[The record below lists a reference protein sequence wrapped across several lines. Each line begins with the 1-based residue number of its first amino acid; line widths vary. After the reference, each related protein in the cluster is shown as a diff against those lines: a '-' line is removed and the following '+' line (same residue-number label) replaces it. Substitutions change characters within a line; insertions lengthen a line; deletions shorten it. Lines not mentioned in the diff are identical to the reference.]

1 MKLFI
6 VAAIVIGCVVARRM
20 YRQRQSML
28 QADQTSSP
36 RLPSEI
42 VAGSDRTWVV
52 FTTKYCAQCG
62 PIEQLL
68 RSTQPDDRVVTIDA
82 AREPLLAKA
91 QRIKSAPTVLV
102 ANERGRVERRLVGAE
117 AVRGFV
123 LEL

>member
-102 ANERGRVERRLVGAE
+102 ANERGRVERRLFGAE

>member
-1 MKLFI
+1 MKF
-6 VAAIVIGCVVARRM
+6 AIVIGILIGCVIARRM
-20 YRQRQSML
+20 YRQRL
-28 QADQTSSP
+28 QRLHDDNAPAP
-36 RLPSEI
+36 RLPNEI

-68 RSTQPDDRVVTIDA
+68 RRTQPDDRVVTIDA

-91 QRIKSAPTVLV
+91 QRIKSAPTVLL
-102 ANERGRVERRLVGAE
+102 ANDRGHVEQRLVGSE

-123 LEL
+123 LGM

>member
-1 MKLFI
+1 
-6 VAAIVIGCVVARRM
+6 M
-20 YRQRQSML
+20 YRQRQSL
-28 QADQTSSP
+28 LDADQSSSP

-82 AREPLLAKA
+82 AREPRLAKA
-91 QRIKSAPTVLV
+91 QRIKSAPTVLL
-102 ANERGRVERRLVGAE
+102 ANERGLVERRLVGAE

-123 LEL
+123 LES